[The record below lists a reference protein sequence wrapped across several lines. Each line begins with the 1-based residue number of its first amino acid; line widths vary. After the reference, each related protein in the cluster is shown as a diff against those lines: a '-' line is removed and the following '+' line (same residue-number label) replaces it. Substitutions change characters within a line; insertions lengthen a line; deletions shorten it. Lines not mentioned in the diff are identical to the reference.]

1 MKRRYLYMILF
12 GVPGLVVAL
21 VASVLALGATAGM
34 LWIFVFGDSTWPNWV
49 EQALPVA
56 LVAVFLAV
64 WLACLAAG
72 YVIGKRLEQRPLN
85 KWHVLI
91 SAGITLL
98 SIAFILAY
106 QTGVGNIGAKTDE
119 ARCSE
124 FCTRSGYFASSVSP
138 RNAGARSCGCLNNSG
153 AEVITVPVGNLDGN
167 K

>member
-1 MKRRYLYMILF
+1 MKRRYLYMLLF

-21 VASVLALGATAGM
+21 VTSALAAGAAAGM
-34 LWIFVFGDSTWPNWV
+34 LWIFVFGDNTWPNWV
-49 EQALPVA
+49 EQALPAV

-72 YVIGKRLEQRPLN
+72 YVIGNRLEHRPLN

-98 SIAFILAY
+98 SIAFILVY

-119 ARCSE
+119 SRCSD
-124 FCTRSGYFASSVSP
+124 FCTQKGYFASSVSP

-153 AEVITVPVGNLDGN
+153 VEVITVPVGNLDAN